1 MLKRAVIDDCQLL
14 IIGGSTA
21 ALGAALSAARY
32 TQTCLLEPTDW
43 IGGQLTTESLA
54 APDFAWHKLTDGNFT
69 LDVGAI
75 NRLLKNRNPLFS
87 EFLILAAILPTVNT
101 IKKNLRVFYNTV
113 IKHIEKDE
121 NGRRIIGVDSIQRTA
136 KTTHNNDNC
145 RFLSEELSD
154 WYSRDESPWFTK
166 TNLSFTQFQYVIEG
180 SAWGEVLALANVTYL
195 QGLTEQ
201 FDGDTSGIGNS
212 TCGQSFTFDFL
223 EKLMDKPTDEPKNPL
238 PDRGNYSLASYKWEQ
253 IWTYRRSNTTAT
265 DSNHVAQYDITTQNW
280 GYGNDYQDEYFFLSI
295 NETQLQL
302 SDWKGGVNLNAI
314 QGAEER
320 AYGYHYWY
328 RANAPEQWIN
338 HTILLRQLNMTGTCH
353 GLAKLPYLRESRR
366 SIGIDNFLMN
376 ITTISGHARD
386 LVGYI
391 FDDRI
396 AIGAYDVD
404 IHSIAKCK
412 YPPYIY
418 QKYDILPFFI
428 PLRSLTNRD
437 IDNLIVVGKSIA
449 QTFLVNAATR
459 LHPIEFSVGQAG
471 GVTAAYA
478 ILNEIRTTAEL
489 VAQHSDR
496 IRNMVKIYTPTSWT
510 INGTLYP
517 PS

>member
-1 MLKRAVIDDCQLL
+1 
-14 IIGGSTA
+14 
-21 ALGAALSAARY
+21 
-32 TQTCLLEPTDW
+32 
-43 IGGQLTTESLA
+43 
-54 APDFAWHKLTDGNFT
+54 
-69 LDVGAI
+69 
-75 NRLLKNRNPLFS
+75 
-87 EFLILAAILPTVNT
+87 
-101 IKKNLRVFYNTV
+101 
-113 IKHIEKDE
+113 
-121 NGRRIIGVDSIQRTA
+121 
-136 KTTHNNDNC
+136 
-145 RFLSEELSD
+145 
-154 WYSRDESPWFTK
+154 
-166 TNLSFTQFQYVIEG
+166 
-180 SAWGEVLALANVTYL
+180 
-195 QGLTEQ
+195 
-201 FDGDTSGIGNS
+201 
-212 TCGQSFTFDFL
+212 
-223 EKLMDKPTDEPKNPL
+223 
-238 PDRGNYSLASYKWEQ
+238 
-253 IWTYRRSNTTAT
+253 
-265 DSNHVAQYDITTQNW
+265 
-280 GYGNDYQDEYFFLSI
+280 
-295 NETQLQL
+295 
-302 SDWKGGVNLNAI
+302 
-314 QGAEER
+314 
-320 AYGYHYWY
+320 
-328 RANAPEQWIN
+328 
-338 HTILLRQLNMTGTCH
+338 
-353 GLAKLPYLRESRR
+353 
-366 SIGIDNFLMN
+366 MN